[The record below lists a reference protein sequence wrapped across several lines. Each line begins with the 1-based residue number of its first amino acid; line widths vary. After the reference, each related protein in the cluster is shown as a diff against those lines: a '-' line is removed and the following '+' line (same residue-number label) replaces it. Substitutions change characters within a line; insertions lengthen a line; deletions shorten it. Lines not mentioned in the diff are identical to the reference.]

1 MQLRDLAKLTAFHHL
16 HTKPIDHIAVI
27 HRDDGDNEFMN
38 NIASELITKVML
50 CTNTYLLNHFRV

>member
-38 NIASELITKVML
+38 NIASELTTKVM
-50 CTNTYLLNHFRV
+50 